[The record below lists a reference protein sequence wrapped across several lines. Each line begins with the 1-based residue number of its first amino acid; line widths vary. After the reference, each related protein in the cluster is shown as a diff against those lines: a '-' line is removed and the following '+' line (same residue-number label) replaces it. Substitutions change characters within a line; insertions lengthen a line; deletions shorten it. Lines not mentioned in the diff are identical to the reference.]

1 MCIFLHLC
9 ALKKGIM
16 KKQIPFTLKEL
27 ESNSFH
33 PIVFGSINGVAMN
46 FIVDTGASRT
56 VIDESFAKDIE
67 IIKSENEEPFAAG
80 INAEKLVVQQVEI
93 PILELGEITFEKMP
107 VFTTDLSGI
116 SELYEQMVGLTIGG
130 LLGCDFFK
138 NHQAVVNFKDNTIQI
153 NAPVKN

>member
-1 MCIFLHLC
+1 MN
-9 ALKKGIM
+9 KE
-16 KKQIPFTLKEL
+16 IPFTLKEL

-33 PIVFGSINGVAMN
+33 PIVLGSINGVAMN

-67 IIKSENEEPFAAG
+67 IIKSESEEPFAAG
-80 INAEKLVVQQVEI
+80 INAEKLEVQQVEI
-93 PILELGEITFEKMP
+93 PILELGKINFIKMS

-116 SELYEQMVGLTIGG
+116 SELYEKMVGLTIGG

-138 NHQAVVNFKDNTIQI
+138 KHQAIVNFKDSIIQI
-153 NAPVKN
+153 NTTHKNKE